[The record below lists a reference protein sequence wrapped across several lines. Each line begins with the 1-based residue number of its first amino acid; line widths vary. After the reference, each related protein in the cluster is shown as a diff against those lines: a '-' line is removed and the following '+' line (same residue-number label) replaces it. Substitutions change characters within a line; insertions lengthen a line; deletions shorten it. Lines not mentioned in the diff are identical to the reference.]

1 MNENGKRRQETN
13 KTVNCASESVKTVV
27 NKSSLKFYQN
37 YLRKFPRSKLIK
49 RWLSAKK
56 TKDSANQKLNEHDM
70 LQANQA
76 NLKCSTS
83 YASNV
88 KQVININSSFHE
100 RYHKLQ
106 KLSLHHI
113 LSKGNWIWRKKY
125 YWDCEKTLM
134 ASFFPLASFVAQT
147 MNGNAILMMLSEHK
161 FLVETRRKFTNI
173 N

>member
-1 MNENGKRRQETN
+1 MNENEKTSQETN

-27 NKSSLKFYQN
+27 NRSSKSYEN
-37 YLRKFPRSKLIK
+37 YSRKFPRSRILKQ
-49 RWLSAKK
+49 WLFAKK
-56 TKDSANQKLNEHDM
+56 TKNSANQKLNEHDM

-83 YASNV
+83 YANV

-113 LSKGNWIWRKKY
+113 LSKGN
-125 YWDCEKTLM
+125 
-134 ASFFPLASFVAQT
+134 
-147 MNGNAILMMLSEHK
+147 
-161 FLVETRRKFTNI
+161 
-173 N
+173 

>member
-1 MNENGKRRQETN
+1 MNENGKRRQESN
-13 KTVNCASESVKTVV
+13 KTVNCASESVKTIV

-37 YLRKFPRSKLIK
+37 YLRKFPRSKILK
-49 RWLSAKK
+49 RWLCAKK
-56 TKDSANQKLNEHDM
+56 NKDSANQKLNEHDM

-113 LSKGNWIWRKKY
+113 LSKGNWIWGRIITEIAKRR
-125 YWDCEKTLM
+125 WWLL
-134 ASFFPLASFVAQT
+134 SFFLWLRGQISNNEGKCDSDDAW
-147 MNGNAILMMLSEHK
+147 
-161 FLVETRRKFTNI
+161 FLLLGT
-173 N
+173 

>member
-1 MNENGKRRQETN
+1 MNENGKTSQETN
-13 KTVNCASESVKTVV
+13 KTVNSESESVKTVD
-27 NKSSLKFYQN
+27 NKSSQKSYEN
-37 YLRKFPRSKLIK
+37 YPTKFPRTRILKQ
-49 RWLSAKK
+49 WLNDKK

-83 YASNV
+83 YANNV

-113 LSKGNWIWRKKY
+113 LSKGN
-125 YWDCEKTLM
+125 
-134 ASFFPLASFVAQT
+134 
-147 MNGNAILMMLSEHK
+147 
-161 FLVETRRKFTNI
+161 
-173 N
+173 